1 VPGARAALLLD
12 STGEL
17 VMAAGARDEGNRLV
31 GAYQGIAL
39 AEAQR
44 AAARHGAGDVQELIS
59 RYEGGIVILQPL
71 KDGYY
76 LVLVLGP
83 RAGLAL
89 GRQRLGPAQDRMNQA
104 L

>member
-1 VPGARAALLLD
+1 VPGASAALLLD
-12 STGEL
+12 VTGE
-17 VMAAGARDEGNRLV
+17 VVVESGTRDDRNRLV

-39 AEAQR
+39 GEAQR
-44 AAARHGAGDVQELIS
+44 AAKRHGGGSVEELVC
-59 RYEGGIVILQPL
+59 RYERGFVVLQPL

-83 RAGLAL
+83 GASLAF
-89 GRQRLGPAQDRMNQA
+89 GRHRLRPARTRMIQE

>member
-1 VPGARAALLLD
+1 VLLLD
-12 STGEL
+12 ATGEV
-17 VMAAGARDEGNRLV
+17 VMEAGAGDERHRLV

-39 AEAQR
+39 GEAQR
-44 AAARHGAGDVQELIS
+44 AATRHDGGAVWELVY
-59 RYEGGIVILQPL
+59 RYERGGVILQPL

-83 RAGLAL
+83 GASLAL
-89 GRQRLGPAQDRMNQA
+89 GGHCLRPARARMNRE